1 MGGEKVRDKRE
12 ANEREG
18 ERHERERERERD
30 RGDRE
35 MISFSLIGKL
45 ALI

>member
-18 ERHERERERERD
+18 ERHERERERGTVEIVR
-30 RGDRE
+30 
-35 MISFSLIGKL
+35 
-45 ALI
+45 

>member
-1 MGGEKVRDKRE
+1 MGGAKVRDKRE

-18 ERHERERERERD
+18 GRETCERERD

-35 MISFSLIGKL
+35 MINLGLIGKL
-45 ALI
+45 ARI